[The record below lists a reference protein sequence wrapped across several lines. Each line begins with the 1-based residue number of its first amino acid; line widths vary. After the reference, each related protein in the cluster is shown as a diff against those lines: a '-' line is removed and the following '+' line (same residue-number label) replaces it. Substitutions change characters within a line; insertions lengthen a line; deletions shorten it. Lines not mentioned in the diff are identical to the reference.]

1 MIWGVLSAARGRA
14 PVGLKLARNSNP
26 EVHSVESTS
35 SNYVIENSL
44 RVTDCKHGFESRW
57 GAAVVEVLSVVP
69 PSSLIPHIWSSWL
82 RC

>member
-1 MIWGVLSAARGRA
+1 
-14 PVGLKLARNSNP
+14 
-26 EVHSVESTS
+26 
-35 SNYVIENSL
+35 VIENSL